1 MNNFLSSILDWSE
14 VWAPM
19 IPLLVLLFHRRQP
32 VYLKPVIIYLWL
44 AWLLN
49 IIIDF
54 IWILKKYLPYWL
66 QSNNPFYNIHS
77 IIRFICFSIF
87 FIRLPQTSFVR
98 FRKMLAIFSVIFIII
113 NFSLFE
119 HFLNPEHLSGN
130 LLSAE
135 AYLLLAYCMQ
145 YYLAELRDDGDDLA
159 SGPYFW
165 VVTGLSIYVVVN
177 FFVFLFYVPMD
188 STNGK
193 LADNMWDVHN
203 IAFIIFCVFI
213 TKAFYGAPRHQYSV

>member
-14 VWAPM
+14 VWAPL
-19 IPLLVLLFHRRQP
+19 IPLLFLLFHRRQP
-32 VYLKPVIIYLWL
+32 LYLKPVIIYLWL
-44 AWLLN
+44 AWILN
-49 IIIDF
+49 VIIDF

-77 IIRFICFSIF
+77 IVRFFCFSLF
-87 FIRLPQTSFVR
+87 FIRLPQTPFIR
-98 FRKMLAIFSVIFIII
+98 FRKLLAALYVIFIIF

-119 HFLNPEHLSGN
+119 HFLNPDHLSGN

-135 AYLLLAYCMQ
+135 AFLLLAYCMQ
-145 YYLAELRDDGDDLA
+145 YYLAELRDDSNDLVT
-159 SGPYFW
+159 GPYFW

-188 STNGK
+188 SKDGQ
-193 LADNMWDVHN
+193 LADNMWNVHN
-203 IAFIIFCVFI
+203 IAFIIFCIFI
-213 TKAFYGAPRHQYSV
+213 TKAFYEPPGYKHTI

>member
-1 MNNFLSSILDWSE
+1 
-14 VWAPM
+14 
-19 IPLLVLLFHRRQP
+19 
-32 VYLKPVIIYLWL
+32 
-44 AWLLN
+44 
-49 IIIDF
+49 
-54 IWILKKYLPYWL
+54 
-66 QSNNPFYNIHS
+66 
-77 IIRFICFSIF
+77 
-87 FIRLPQTSFVR
+87 
-98 FRKMLAIFSVIFIII
+98 MLAIFSVIFIII